1 VLKLYLQEEVQEW
14 LQYHKRKWK
23 MLAQERREMKARAKL
38 TANRSNTTT
47 TKKPVNSLVP
57 SNTMGGFLRRAQH
70 ALLTSN
76 WQVIQV
82 AQTSDPGIFKLWALV
97 GTELHQVRKC
107 HNYVNSTC
115 FSFPTLQIRLV
126 VPRIFYV
133 NQRSPMPEE
142 RAHEEGTMWRAV
154 NRNLPRGQPVTN
166 LYRYTVPEEQFQQ
179 YSE

>member
-1 VLKLYLQEEVQEW
+1 VQEW
-14 LQYHKRKWK
+14 LQYHKKKWK
-23 MLAQERREMKARAKL
+23 MLAQERKEMKARAKL
-38 TANRSNTTT
+38 TANRSNPAT
-47 TKKPVNSLVP
+47 TKKPVSALVP

-82 AQTSDPGIFKLWALV
+82 AQTNDPGIFKLWALV
-97 GTELHQVRKC
+97 GTELHQVRNR
-107 HNYVNSTC
+107 HYVDLARSSYQT
-115 FSFPTLQIRLV
+115 SQIRLV

-142 RAHEEGTMWRAV
+142 RAHEEGSMWRAV